1 MSTKRIDAEKF
12 LDEMLG
18 PGSLGKT
25 LAAIR
30 EGEELSQTAF
40 AKQLGI
46 SRQNLC
52 DIEKDRKSVG
62 PGRAARW
69 AKKLGY
75 SESVFV
81 ALALQAL
88 VEEEGLPMV
97 VSVTLRKKPRGGN
110 KAA

>member
-1 MSTKRIDAEKF
+1 MSTKRIDAEKL
-12 LDEMLG
+12 LDKMLG

-30 EGEELSQTAF
+30 QGEDLSQAEF
-40 AKQLGI
+40 ARLLGI

-52 DIEKDRKSVG
+52 DIEKDRKSVS

-75 SESVFV
+75 SESLFV

-88 VEEEGLPMV
+88 VEEEGLSML
-97 VSVTLRKKPRGGN
+97 VSVTLRKTPWGGGR
-110 KAA
+110 AA